1 MKPASKPRQ
10 TAGAKNAK
18 PPTQF
23 KEFSLSHQK
32 PRKGKRL
39 LDKLLKDNE
48 LSKPVKSTK
57 NSKAPIKTASKGPS
71 SSKNL
76 LRLKSPAARNS
87 LQLVSPVGKLVSGLN
102 SINKYV

>member
-1 MKPASKPRQ
+1 MKPVSKQQGPAS
-10 TAGAKNAK
+10 TKNSK

-48 LSKPVKSTK
+48 AVKPVKSTRTVLK
-57 NSKAPIKTASKGPS
+57 PGSKAVTKAATG
-71 SSKNL
+71 SKNL
-76 LRLKSPAARNS
+76 LRLKSPVARNS
-87 LQLVSPVGKLVSGLN
+87 LHLVSPVGKLVSRSDWFN
-102 SINKYV
+102 N

>member
-10 TAGAKNAK
+10 TAGAKNTK

-57 NSKAPIKTASKGPS
+57 NIKAPIKTTSKGAS

-87 LQLVSPVGKLVSGLN
+87 LQLVSPVGKLVSRLD
-102 SINKYV
+102 SIN

>member
-1 MKPASKPRQ
+1 MKPVKQLGVAS
-10 TAGAKNAK
+10 TKNSK

-48 LSKPVKSTK
+48 VVKPAKS
-57 NSKAPIKTASKGPS
+57 N
-71 SSKNL
+71 
-76 LRLKSPAARNS
+76 R
-87 LQLVSPVGKLVSGLN
+87 VV
-102 SINKYV
+102 

>member
-1 MKPASKPRQ
+1 MKPASKTRQ
-10 TAGAKNAK
+10 AAGAKNTK

-48 LSKPVKSTK
+48 LSKPIKTTK
-57 NSKAPIKTASKGPS
+57 NSKAPIKTATKGAG

-87 LQLVSPVGKLVSGLN
+87 LQLVSPVGKLVSKLD
-102 SINKYV
+102 SIN